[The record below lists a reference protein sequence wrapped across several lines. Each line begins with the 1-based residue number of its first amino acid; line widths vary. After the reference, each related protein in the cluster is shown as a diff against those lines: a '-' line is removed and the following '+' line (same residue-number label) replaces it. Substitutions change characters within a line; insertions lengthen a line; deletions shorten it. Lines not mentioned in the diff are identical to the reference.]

1 MRVPEMYL
9 TMAEA
14 ACRLTNDTE
23 AQEIL
28 NEFMTYRMTEGFEY
42 DCSDKTGTALGALT
56 TDETGSLLE
65 EIILQRRIE
74 LWGEFGRVYDIKRLR
89 QGFVRTVEMGHPA
102 AALLQNL
109 KVNDPETFDWVLTI
123 PQAEIDANPYM
134 VQNPVGSE
142 AGDGNGDDPALTP
155 KVEE

>member
-1 MRVPEMYL
+1 MRVAEMYL
-9 TMAEA
+9 IAAEGYA
-14 ACRLTNDTE
+14 RTGTNDDLARTRLYDLQSTRDPKYKKSTLSGDALIE
-23 AQEIL
+23 AIL
-28 NEFMTYRMTEGFEY
+28 Y
-42 DCSDKTGTALGALT
+42 A
-56 TDETGSLLE
+56 
-65 EIILQRRIE
+65 RRIE

-89 QGFVRTVEMGHPA
+89 QGFVRTAEMGHPA

-142 AGDGNGDDPALTP
+142 AGDGQGDDPALTP